1 MQTFQG
7 YDALL
12 QASPRFYDIA
22 PEEIHA
28 MLDCLSAKTLSYPKG
43 SFLFHY
49 GDHLDSLGLV
59 LEGCVDVM
67 KEDFWGNTN
76 LMTRCRPGDIF
87 GESYAIRTNCALE
100 VSLYAEQNSTVLYLN
115 VSKMM
120 TLCSRACEF
129 HNQLTRNLL
138 SVLAERNFQLGQKL
152 EHMTKR
158 TTREKLLSYLSSEA
172 RRSGSSSFDIPLTD
186 NSSPTISVDRSA
198 MSNELCH
205 LRDEGL
211 ISFRR
216 TTSRCNSFV
225 LRKSTQIPYFE
236 PYRCRLSNVR
246 SALKFPS
253 ASHTTSF
260 TSM

>member
-1 MQTFQG
+1 MPSCRPLPFFMILHPKKSMPCSTVCRQRP
-7 YDALL
+7 
-12 QASPRFYDIA
+12 SPIQRAAF
-22 PEEIHA
+22 
-28 MLDCLSAKTLSYPKG
+28 
-43 SFLFHY
+43 SFTTATIWIL
-49 GDHLDSLGLV
+49 
-59 LEGCVDVM
+59 
-67 KEDFWGNTN
+67 WGNTN
-76 LMTRCRPGDIF
+76 LMTRCHPGDIF

-172 RRSGSSSFDIPLTD
+172 RRSGSSSFDIPFNRQQLAD
-186 NSSPTISVDRSA
+186 YLSVDRSA

-211 ISFRR
+211 ISFQKNHF
-216 TTSRCNSFV
+216 TV
-225 LRKSTQIPYFE
+225 Q
-236 PYRCRLSNVR
+236 
-246 SALKFPS
+246 FPS
-253 ASHTTSF
+253 S
-260 TSM
+260 

>member
-12 QASPRFYDIA
+12 QASPVFYDIA

-59 LEGCVDVM
+59 VEGCVDVM

-120 TLCSRACEF
+120 TLCSRTCEF

-158 TTREKLLSYLSSEA
+158 TTREKLLSYLRAS
-172 RRSGSSSFDIPLTD
+172 L
-186 NSSPTISVDRSA
+186 DR
-198 MSNELCH
+198 
-205 LRDEGL
+205 
-211 ISFRR
+211 
-216 TTSRCNSFV
+216 
-225 LRKSTQIPYFE
+225 
-236 PYRCRLSNVR
+236 
-246 SALKFPS
+246 
-253 ASHTTSF
+253 
-260 TSM
+260 